1 MISVDRGPFE
11 MIPHWL
17 LHSSASSQAIR
28 LYLLLRKHG
37 NKDGVSFPGRRRL
50 AEQMNASMST
60 VDRSKAEL
68 VSQGAICENQR
79 MSSSGDWT
87 SNEYHIHWSQILS
100 CSRYIAGDSRYP
112 ASDDTSPASDDTG
125 YTASDELTY
134 TQLSNSDTITHT
146 FNDQF
151 DEFWS
156 FYPRKAAKQAAK
168 KAWVK
173 TVKTVDPD
181 ILIEGAK
188 RYSTDPNRE
197 DEFTAHASTWINDG
211 RWEDEPL
218 PSSSSSGT
226 KTYVEAAEML
236 NNPYLELEGN
246 NEPF

>member
-68 VSQGAICENQR
+68 VSKGAICENQR
-79 MSSSGDWT
+79 MSSLGDWT
-87 SNEYHIHWSQILS
+87 SNEYHIHWSQILN
-100 CSRYIAGDSRYP
+100 CSRYTAGDSRYT
-112 ASDDTSPASDDTG
+112 ASEDTSPASEDTG

-173 TVKTVDPD
+173 TVKSVEPN

-188 RYSTDPNRE
+188 RYSTDPNRA

-218 PSSSSSGT
+218 PSSSNSGT

-246 NEPF
+246 SEPF

>member
-37 NKDGVSFPGRRRL
+37 NKEGVAFPGRRRL
-50 AEQMNASMST
+50 AEQMKASMST

-68 VSQGAICENQR
+68 VSKGAICESQR
-79 MSSSGDWT
+79 MSEEGDWT
-87 SNEYHIHWSQILS
+87 SNEYHLHWNEILD
-100 CSRYIAGDSRYP
+100 CPKYTKEEGRYTAC
-112 ASDDTSPASDDTG
+112 DDTPTACDDTG

-134 TQLSNSDTITHT
+134 TQLSNSYTITHT
-146 FNDQF
+146 SNDQF

-168 KAWVK
+168 KAWAK
-173 TVKTVDPD
+173 TVKSVDPN

-188 RYSTDPNRE
+188 RYSADPNRA

-211 RWEDEPL
+211 RWEDDPL
-218 PSSSSSGT
+218 PSSSNSGT

-246 NEPF
+246 SEPF